1 MSNFIKGDR
10 IWVLAEV
17 LTDQHDAEFVTVG
30 VVTAGGY
37 LTGREFADA
46 KKARMETPRLEVGM
60 WVNIGM
66 APAEIIAREGDYLWL
81 KRQLGG
87 SMETMHISAISHRRD
102 GPRSMEPVPEPET
115 PPVIVH
121 KHTEIAGQDEP
132 LDREEHPLADS
143 VHDAVQDN
151 SKAEWWPSVDKPRD
165 GHMLT
170 REEFDELFPGAHLIF
185 GRDGWT
191 MPTPKGLWYLPAG
204 LGTKWSYSDE
214 IPY

>member
-1 MSNFIKGDR
+1 MNKFIKGDR

-87 SMETMHISAISHRRD
+87 SMETMHISAVSHRRD
-102 GPRSMEPVPEPET
+102 GPRSMEPVPEPEE
-115 PPVIVH
+115 PAGGVNGIVSN
-121 KHTEIAGQDEP
+121 TY
-132 LDREEHPLADS
+132 
-143 VHDAVQDN
+143 HDTMKDN
-151 SKAEWWPSVDKPRD
+151 SNAEWWSKVDVSD
-165 GHMLT
+165 GDKMT
-170 REEFDELFPGAHLIF
+170 REEFTAEFPGASLSS
-185 GRDGWT
+185 GVGGWT
-191 MPTPKGLWYLPAG
+191 MVTPKGFWYLPAG
-204 LGTKWSYSDE
+204 ADTVWTYRDE
-214 IPY
+214 IPF